1 MTAGARPS
9 PLTTAR
15 LGPMLVEHTRAQL
28 LTFLRNLALSVVTL
42 VLPIV
47 LFAFIASTDPAG
59 EYRPGVSFG
68 AFFLASMAAYA
79 VSGVMIFNF
88 GVSVATD
95 RGARVDRLIRAGPVP
110 PVLYLAARVITAL
123 VFAVLALAA
132 LFTFAAN
139 VTGVAM
145 PVAQWLSLGAALL
158 TGAFPFIAL
167 GFAISYLAGPNA
179 AVAIANI
186 TYLVLGFAS
195 GIFIPY
201 DALPDFVKAV
211 APYLPTYHYAQLA
224 WGAVGMPVEPAL
236 ESFAWLAGYGIALLA
251 VAGWAWRR
259 EEGRVFG

>member
-1 MTAGARPS
+1 
-9 PLTTAR
+9 
-15 LGPMLVEHTRAQL
+15 MLLEHTRAQL

-47 LFAFIASTDPAG
+47 LFAFIAMTDPVR
-59 EYRPGVSFG
+59 EYRPGVTFG
-68 AFFLASMAAYA
+68 AYFLASMAAYA

-95 RGARVDRLIRAGPVP
+95 RGARVDRLIRAGPVL

-123 VFAVLALAA
+123 TFAVLALAA
-132 LFTFAAN
+132 LFSFAAT
-139 VTGVAM
+139 VVGVAM
-145 PVAQWLSLGAALL
+145 PTSQWLTLGGALL
-158 TGAFPFIAL
+158 AGALPFIAL

-195 GIFIPY
+195 GIFIPF
-201 DALPDFVKAV
+201 DALPGFVQSV

-236 ESFAWLAGYGIALLA
+236 DSFAWLAAYGLGLLA
-251 VAGWAWRR
+251 VAAWAWRR